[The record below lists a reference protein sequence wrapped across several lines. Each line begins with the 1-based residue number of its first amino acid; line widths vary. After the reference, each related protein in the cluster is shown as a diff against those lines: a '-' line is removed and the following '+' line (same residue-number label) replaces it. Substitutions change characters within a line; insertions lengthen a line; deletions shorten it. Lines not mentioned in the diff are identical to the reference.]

1 MAKNKQVQNEE
12 QEQEETKK
20 GKGSNKVIIIILAL
34 LVLGAGSFGG
44 VYLFLSNNSSPKEK
58 IIVETKVELL
68 KELTINL
75 DSGGYLK
82 TSLFISFDEENSD
95 LAEEITAK
103 TIEIQ
108 DKMIRALPGLK
119 DCEVLMF
126 NHLINEEIPEGLE
139 QITLKAMQK
148 DTSKRY
154 QSAAEM
160 LSDIDEFKR
169 NPSIKFEYTYF
180 GDEPTRYV
188 DAITRIRGNDDEE
201 DAPSYKKEKKAKGKL
216 SAMAIL
222 GVVAAALVVV
232 AAVFVVVFS
241 LSSRTARPEI
251 TVDTFIGMSYTD
263 EHTWD
268 DVCFNDEDLL
278 QTVFFDGKLVKEYTL
293 DEVRKNLYPEV

>member
-44 VYLFLSNNSSPKEK
+44 VYLFLSNNSSPEEK

-108 DKMIRALPGLK
+108 DKTIFYLKSKNIEDFKASNEVKLKQDLMAQINTVLTKGELVNIYFPAGLM
-119 DCEVLMF
+119 L
-126 NHLINEEIPEGLE
+126 
-139 QITLKAMQK
+139 QK
-148 DTSKRY
+148 
-154 QSAAEM
+154 
-160 LSDIDEFKR
+160 
-169 NPSIKFEYTYF
+169 
-180 GDEPTRYV
+180 
-188 DAITRIRGNDDEE
+188 
-201 DAPSYKKEKKAKGKL
+201 
-216 SAMAIL
+216 
-222 GVVAAALVVV
+222 
-232 AAVFVVVFS
+232 
-241 LSSRTARPEI
+241 
-251 TVDTFIGMSYTD
+251 
-263 EHTWD
+263 
-268 DVCFNDEDLL
+268 
-278 QTVFFDGKLVKEYTL
+278 
-293 DEVRKNLYPEV
+293 